1 VNPLSASHHIQE
13 AYRSYLRST
22 FALGDPS
29 LREQFER
36 ALDEGVALTSGPYL
50 QATPPFTPGASLD
63 DLVREGL
70 LSTEF
75 RRIPTDVFPLARALH
90 QHQETA
96 IRRALDG
103 RNLLI
108 ATGTGSGKTECI
120 LFPTIELL
128 LREHHAGTLTE
139 PGVRAMLLYPMNAL
153 ANDQLRRFRKMLEV
167 FPELT
172 FGRYIGATRETRR
185 QAEDTFRVLFPGE
198 QPLPNELL
206 SREEMRAKP
215 PHILLTNFSML
226 EYLLLRP
233 EDTAFFD
240 GPTRDHWRL
249 IALDEAHVYDGAD
262 GAEIAML
269 LRRVRDRV
277 VNSEPGR
284 LNYFATSATLGKG
297 ESDYPLLRA
306 FGEALFDERFEWE
319 PTDPK
324 RQDIVGPT
332 VQRLSV
338 GKGRHRLPPASYGS
352 LRLAFEGGASPAE
365 LAAAAGDIP
374 SDVADQVRT
383 APTPGAAL
391 NALLSCD
398 QRLVELQAELESRV
412 MTIDE
417 ATKLVIADG
426 TREDLVSLVELGGF
440 ARTGEGEISLVP
452 ARYHFWMRGLEGAFV
467 CLRTDRHPAGE
478 PTLRLQ
484 AGDVCSACDR
494 IEVAS
499 TLFELAACRK
509 CRAEYIVGVERAGA
523 VRRAPIGTSP
533 QLHLLLRDPDEVG
546 DQEDDEDEEGDE
558 DLEADARW
566 LCSACGQILTAKDE
580 ECGCDD
586 DPTRVAVTMVRRVTG
601 EDDTPLRKCEAC
613 RQSSSGGDMIGRFL
627 TDTNAPAAVIA
638 TAIYEELPEASDP
651 DIAAKIGG
659 GRKLLAFADS
669 RQEAAFF
676 APYLERT
683 YAKVLHRSLILSAID
698 RVFESDPLRLSDID
712 GKIVDIA
719 TPEVLDPSDSG
730 ATRRRQV
737 RTWLMQELMALDRR
751 QTVDGV
757 GLVRVGLALP
767 PSAPSSLDVLGL
779 TQTEALGLTA
789 LLLDTLR
796 SGGVL
801 TFPPDVSRSDEAFAP
816 RNGDW
821 AVRGAGSKRSQQLI
835 SWNGKNRRREI
846 VTKVIERKGLGL
858 NPDAILDGLWAEM
871 ALDTRSPIYKAKIL
885 VPDTDRKR
893 GPFWRLSHEKVEFL
907 PARAAGERRRCS
919 RCRELWWHN
928 VVDICPT
935 YHCDGTLEAVPAD
948 APLSHYAALYGQL
961 APLAMKVQEH
971 TAQWALERGTKIQTE
986 FITGDLNVLSC
997 STTFELGVD
1006 VGDVEAVL
1014 MRNVPP
1020 SPANYVQRAG
1030 RAGRRAGAAAMV
1042 MTLAQRRNHDL
1053 SWFRNPSPMIRGSV
1067 EPPHVIVDNP
1077 VIARRHAHSV
1087 AFAQWLRTEPMSKV
1101 GEFVLP
1107 DDSGSTGDA
1116 RFMTWL
1122 HQHPLALID
1131 ALRRILPD
1139 EVAEHIGL
1147 ESWQWVD
1154 ELTSQSG
1161 DDPSSGWLDRAGSEA
1176 RADLARIDEAIEIA
1190 IAEKQ
1195 PKRWDW
1201 LLRQKATITA
1211 DNLIGFLA
1219 RKNVLPKYGFP
1230 VDVVELDL
1238 SLSGVDAAD
1247 GIELDRDMRLAISEY
1262 APGNEVVAAKLV
1274 WQSVGLKTHA
1284 MRGWRIRQWAVCAS
1298 CGRYRD
1304 SSALAEEALIGACQ
1318 VCGDVEPKQYG
1329 SGEWVQPIFGFVG
1342 VGSSSQVGETPVSR
1356 RASIQSWFDDYGEA
1370 ATPEPRTPAGIWP
1383 DSATTLLSRQG
1394 RIIVVNQGPQRRGFR
1409 ICSACGWAEPTPVRP
1424 KPKADTKPHHVPG
1437 KNIPCNGKPD
1447 RRQLGHDFLTDVV
1460 QVRIAG
1466 SYGDS
1471 ELRSTLYALL
1481 EGAGRL
1487 GIKRDEIDGTLH
1499 TWKVGET
1506 QSLVLFDTVPGGAG
1520 HARRIE
1526 ENFAEVAKA
1535 ALARVRDCECGPETS
1550 CYACLRSYSNQIHH
1564 ENLVRGRAATVLE
1577 RLLP

>member
-1 VNPLSASHHIQE
+1 MNPLSASDHIQR

-22 FALGDPS
+22 FALGDPAW
-29 LREQFER
+29 REEFER
-36 ALDEGVALTSGPYL
+36 ALDEGVALAAGPYL
-50 QATPPFTPGASLD
+50 QATPPFAPGISLD
-63 DLVREGL
+63 GLVREGV
-70 LSTEF
+70 LSPEF
-75 RRIPTDVFPLARALH
+75 RRIPTDVFPIDRALH

-96 IRRALDG
+96 IRRALEG

-108 ATGTGSGKTECI
+108 ATGTGSGKTECV

-128 LREHHAGTLTE
+128 LRELHAGTLSH

-153 ANDQLRRFRKMLEV
+153 ANDQLRRFRKMLEP
-167 FPELT
+167 FPEIT
-172 FGRYIGATRETRR
+172 FGRYIGATRDTRR
-185 QAEDTFRVLFPGE
+185 KAEDVFRVLFPGE

-206 SREEMRAKP
+206 SREEMRATP

-277 VNSEPGR
+277 VDSEPGR

-306 FGEALFDERFEWE
+306 FGEALFDERFEWD
-319 PTDPK
+319 PADPK

-332 VQRLSV
+332 VQRLAR
-338 GKGRHRLPPASYGS
+338 GEGRHQLP
-352 LRLAFEGGASPAE
+352 
-365 LAAAAGDIP
+365 AAAYRAVKAAFDGAAPRVELVRVAGDIP
-374 SDVADQVRT
+374 ADIADQVRN
-383 APTPGAAL
+383 AATPGAAL
-391 NALLSCD
+391 HALLSSD
-398 QRLVELQAELESRV
+398 KRIVQLQAELESRV

-417 ATKLVIADG
+417 ATQLVFPDG
-426 TREDLVSLVELGGF
+426 AREDLVALVELGVL
-440 ARTGEGEISLVP
+440 ARSDESEISLLP

-467 CLRTDRHPAGE
+467 CLRSDRHPTAE
-478 PTLRLQ
+478 PVLRLQ
-484 AGDVCSACDR
+484 AGDVCPACDG
-494 IEVAS
+494 VDAVS
-499 TLFELAACRK
+499 MLFELAACRK
-509 CRAEYIVGVERAGA
+509 CRAEYIVGVERGGA

-546 DQEDDEDEEGDE
+546 EQEDDEDEEDDE

-566 LCSACGQILTAKDE
+566 LCSACGQILTTPDE
-580 ECGCDD
+580 ECDCGDH
-586 DPTRVAVTMVRRVTG
+586 PTRVAVTMVRRVTG

-613 RQSSSGGDMIGRFL
+613 RQSSTGGDMIGRFL

-638 TAIYEELPEASDP
+638 TAVYEELPEASDP

-683 YAKVLHRSLILSAID
+683 YAKALHRSLILSAIN

-751 QTVDGV
+751 QTLDGV

-767 PSAPSSLDVLGL
+767 SSAPTSLGALSLTDAEGL
-779 TQTEALGLTA
+779 ALTA

-796 SGGVL
+796 GGGVL
-801 TFPPDVSRSDEAFAP
+801 TFPTDVSRSDEAFAP

-821 AVRGAGSKRSQQLI
+821 AIRGAGSKRSQQLL

-846 VTKVIERKGLGL
+846 VQKVIERTGLAL
-858 NPDAILDGLWAEM
+858 DPDSVLDGLWAEM
-871 ALDTRSPIYKAKIL
+871 ALETASPLYKAKIL
-885 VPDTDRKR
+885 VADTDRKR

-907 PARAAGERRRCS
+907 PARAAGERWRCS
-919 RCRELWWHN
+919 KCRELWWHN
-928 VVDICPT
+928 VLGICPT
-935 YHCDGTLEAVPAD
+935 YHCDGTLEAVPVD
-948 APLSHYAALYGQL
+948 EPLSHYAALYGQL

-1053 SWFRNPSPMIRGSV
+1053 SWFRNPTTMIRGAV
-1067 EPPHVIVDNP
+1067 EPPRIIVDNP

-1087 AFAQWLRTEPMSKV
+1087 AFAQWLRAEPMSKV
-1101 GEFVLP
+1101 GEFVIP
-1107 DDSGSTGDA
+1107 DESGSTGDA
-1116 RFMTWL
+1116 RLMTWL
-1122 HQHPLALID
+1122 RHHPVALSD
-1131 ALRRILPD
+1131 ALRRILPGD
-1139 EVAEHIGL
+1139 VADHIGL
-1147 ESWQWVD
+1147 ESWRWVED
-1154 ELTSQSG
+1154 LTSQSG

-1176 RADLARIDEAIEIA
+1176 RADLAQIDEAIALA

-1230 VDVVELDL
+1230 VDVVPLDL

-1274 WQSVGLKTHA
+1274 WQSVGLKIHP
-1284 MRGWRIRQWAVCAS
+1284 MRGWRIRQWAVCAT

-1304 SSALAEEALIGACQ
+1304 SSALAADAPIGVCR
-1318 VCGDVEPKQYG
+1318 VCGDVETKQYG
-1329 SGEWVQPIFGFVG
+1329 SGEWVHPIFGFVG
-1342 VGSSSQVGETPVSR
+1342 VGSSSQVGETPVLR
-1356 RASIQSWFDDYGEA
+1356 RASMQSWFDDYGEA
-1370 ATPEPRTPAGIWP
+1370 VAPEPHTPAGIAP

-1424 KPKADTKPHHVPG
+1424 KPKLDAKPHYVPG
-1437 KNIPCNGKPD
+1437 KNIPCKGKPD

-1466 SYGDS
+1466 AYADPD
-1471 ELRSTLYALL
+1471 LRSTLYALL

-1499 TWKVGET
+1499 TWAVGET

-1520 HARRIE
+1520 HARRID
-1526 ENFAEVAKA
+1526 ENFAAVVKA

-1550 CYACLRSYSNQIHH
+1550 CYACLRSYSNQLYH
-1564 ENLVRGRAATVLE
+1564 ESLVRGRAATVLE